1 MCCRCWRCCMPPSI
15 SPCFSSF
22 FPPTPSI
29 QPPLWAHTLFQPPS
43 SIQTEIQPHQTSVLM
58 SEGHKGIYFYSS
70 LEPLPPEHLTWFHT
84 SSHLQSPT
92 ETQSSCLSSIIQTNV
107 MSDYLPPFICIQF
120 LPVLSEL
127 LFMSGTGTLFS
138 WCTVCLRCT
147 GTHRHLTENSESGS
161 SNFRYA
167 LIFFHSANVTKIR
180 FSEWFSWYDTEQGK
194 S

>member
-120 LPVLSEL
+120 LPRTLRASIYVRHWNS
-127 LFMSGTGTLFS
+127 LFMVYSMFEMHWHSQTSDWKLWVRILKFQICS
-138 WCTVCLRCT
+138 DLLPLCKCHENKILRMV
-147 GTHRHLTENSESGS
+147 
-161 SNFRYA
+161 FVVRYR
-167 LIFFHSANVTKIR
+167 TR
-180 FSEWFSWYDTEQGK
+180 
-194 S
+194 

>member
-1 MCCRCWRCCMPPSI
+1 MTDSFQDIRRGVFILSGLFVWMCWTWVTHLKWVSAYIPREEDRERERMQQSHKTFSFKSKKCRNTFFFFFDRQVSVCCRCWRCSMPPSI

-22 FPPTPSI
+22 FPPMPSI

-92 ETQSSCLSSIIQTNV
+92 ETQSSCLSSII
-107 MSDYLPPFICIQF
+107 
-120 LPVLSEL
+120 
-127 LFMSGTGTLFS
+127 
-138 WCTVCLRCT
+138 
-147 GTHRHLTENSESGS
+147 
-161 SNFRYA
+161 
-167 LIFFHSANVTKIR
+167 
-180 FSEWFSWYDTEQGK
+180 
-194 S
+194 